1 MEGGNAPSPDLQ
13 ALLATLSQ
21 YTPPVHQHHG
31 VQLPNLAQIHA
42 PTPTISTP
50 WAFDVERSA
59 AFTPQSPFAAIPAP
73 KQRSQDPRLRPQSRA
88 VTASPKP
95 PQIDP
100 ATITSWQEGLRC
112 VTKIAAQNAQFAVG
126 IKKVS

>member
-21 YTPPVHQHHG
+21 YTPPVYQHNG
-31 VQLPNLAQIHA
+31 VQLPDLAQLQAHL
-42 PTPTISTP
+42 PTASTP

-59 AFTPQSPFAAIPAP
+59 TSTPQPAAAILPAP
-73 KQRSQDPRLRPQSRA
+73 TPRSQDPRLRPQRRA

-112 VTKIAAQNAQFAVG
+112 VTKIAAQNAHFAER